1 MNSRQMNGM
10 ARLGALSLCTILA
23 SPAFGEDTLVDA
35 IRDGETG
42 LMFRLRHEVV
52 DQQGVAQ
59 DANATTLLSRITYAS
74 KPWQNLRFVAEGDL
88 VSHIGGERF
97 NDTRNGKTQYPT
109 VADPNGFE
117 VNQVYVDWTGL
128 DDTTLRVGR
137 QRINFDNQRFVG
149 GVAWRQNEQTF
160 DAVTIINKSLPDTTI
175 TLSHV
180 NTVNRIFGPDDGA
193 PDEDFESSTEL
204 FNISYKGIPGAT
216 LSTYAYLVDTEDA
229 AALSSKT
236 YGARLSGAKPINEA
250 WKFLYTAEYA
260 QQRDHGKNTTDYK
273 ADFHD
278 LEAGLAHGPWVAKLG
293 YEVLEGSSS
302 GAGMAFTT
310 PLATGHK
317 FLGFADRFLATPAT
331 GIEDRRATVIRKF
344 GDKTKL
350 VVTYHDF
357 DSEATS
363 RDFGKEWNAVL
374 AHKVRKNVSAMVK
387 FARYSGD
394 DPSATDTLDNDTL
407 KWWFMVTAK
416 F

>member
-1 MNSRQMNGM
+1 MNSLQKRK
-10 ARLGALSLCTILA
+10 ATRLGALSLCTIML
-23 SPAFGEDTLVDA
+23 SPAYAGDSLGDA
-35 IRDGETG
+35 LRDGEFKF
-42 LMFRLRHEVV
+42 MFRLRHEVV

-59 DANATTLLSRITYAS
+59 DANATSLLSRITYAS
-74 KPWQNLRFVAEGDL
+74 KPWANLRFVTEADL
-88 VSHIGGERF
+88 VSHLGGERF

-117 VNQVYVDWTGL
+117 VNQVYIDWTGL
-128 DDTTLRVGR
+128 ADTTLRVGR

-160 DAVTIINKSLPDTTI
+160 DAVTLINKSLPDTTI

-180 NTVNRIFGPDDGA
+180 NTVNRIFGPDNGT
-193 PDEDFESSTEL
+193 PDEDLESSTEL
-204 FNISYKGIPGAT
+204 LNVAYTGIPGAT
-216 LSTYAYLVDTEDA
+216 LSAYGYLIDTEDA
-229 AALSSKT
+229 PALSSKT
-236 YGARLSGAKPINEA
+236 YGVRLTGAKPLNEQ

-260 QQRDHGKNTTDYK
+260 QQRDHGDNTTDYK

-293 YEVLEGSSS
+293 YEVLEGSRS

-331 GIEDRRATVIRKF
+331 GIEDRRATLVRKF

-350 VVTYHDF
+350 MVTYHDF

-363 RDFGKEWNAVL
+363 RDYGKEWNAVL
-374 AHKVRKNVSAMVK
+374 AHTVRKNVSAMVK